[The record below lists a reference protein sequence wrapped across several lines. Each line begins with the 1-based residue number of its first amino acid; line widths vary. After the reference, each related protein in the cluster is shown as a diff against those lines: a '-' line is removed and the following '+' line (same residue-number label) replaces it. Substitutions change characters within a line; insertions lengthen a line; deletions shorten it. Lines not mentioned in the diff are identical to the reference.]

1 MLVRLA
7 VNRLARAR
15 LLENWRPFLDDPR
28 SPSRREVMRHLG
40 RWGLSAGLAILLP
53 SVRAILAPTAAQ
65 TATCV
70 TPTDCSR
77 RPRPQCERVPLI
89 EILARAG
96 VRPTARRVT
105 LTRWQDGRP
114 TTVVVDLTTPEKYT
128 TLVAPGD
135 ILEVQSPREYVFIT
149 GEVRTPQ
156 AIEYVPGLTLSQAII
171 HAGGPSEFAKR
182 SRVQI
187 KRRRADG
194 RVEVFQANLDKII
207 RGQAPDVELHPN
219 DTVYVPRRFW

>member
-1 MLVRLA
+1 MRERPKARRKELILHEVGEELLIYDQRRHRAFCLNPMAAFVWRRADGRRTLAALSRAVERAFQVPEGEMLVRLA

-77 RPRPQCERVPLI
+77 RPRPQCERFPNVCCGTPGWTCQLMVI
-89 EILARAG
+89 DEPPQPRAICACC
-96 VRPTARRVT
+96 P
-105 LTRWQDGRP
+105 
-114 TTVVVDLTTPEKYT
+114 
-128 TLVAPGD
+128 PG
-135 ILEVQSPREYVFIT
+135 
-149 GEVRTPQ
+149 GC
-156 AIEYVPGLTLSQAII
+156 
-171 HAGGPSEFAKR
+171 
-182 SRVQI
+182 
-187 KRRRADG
+187 
-194 RVEVFQANLDKII
+194 
-207 RGQAPDVELHPN
+207 
-219 DTVYVPRRFW
+219 